1 MSDRDELYRT
11 WRSEGSYLN
20 AMLDCGD
27 FYNQWVEIALEYLPI
42 EVFDDHKEN
51 LVFVSA
57 AQRDG
62 CRLARQNC
70 ENREVVLLSE
80 RILPK
85 RGAIEDDPDVRY
97 FIFVVLHEIVHAI
110 KKHKSP
116 KFDSLS
122 DVDNQAQEDEADSLA
137 LEWFNR
143 HVEALNNPYMKPVT
157 IDEIEA
163 AQERNQR
170 QMKEQYNGV

>member
-1 MSDRDELYRT
+1 M
-11 WRSEGSYLN
+11 
-20 AMLDCGD
+20 
-27 FYNQWVEIALEYLPI
+27 
-42 EVFDDHKEN
+42 
-51 LVFVSA
+51 
-57 AQRDG
+57 
-62 CRLARQNC
+62 
-70 ENREVVLLSE
+70 SE

-110 KKHKSP
+110 KKHKSS

-122 DVDNQAQEDEADSLA
+122 DADNQAQEDEADSLA

-143 HVEALNNPYMKPVT
+143 HVEALNNPFMKPLT